1 MGRNQRPIS
10 SSDDVSGVESSAD
23 SSAGSEAHNNSP
35 EPICTVASKDV
46 AKGDVVSEQ
55 DVVREEGDG

>member
-35 EPICTVASKDV
+35 EPVASKDV